1 MSRYET
7 LLLEPVADHVLLLTL
22 NRPQAANALSLQA
35 AEEIGDVFATLRA
48 DAGGHRCV
56 VLTGAGGRVFCAG
69 ADLKEREALSD
80 TAAEAQYRAIA
91 DALRAVLDSP
101 VPVIAAVNG
110 AAYAGG
116 LELVLASDF
125 AYASEQARFALTEV
139 AIGIMPGGGG
149 TQLLPRIVGERR
161 AKEVILAARPF
172 SAAEACAWG
181 IVNRICSGEALVGEA
196 VATARHIAG
205 NAPLS
210 VHQARRAIRFG
221 LQVDLASGMVFERE
235 AYYRLLV
242 SEDRNEGLAAFKE
255 KRPARF
261 SGR

>member
-1 MSRYET
+1 
-7 LLLEPVADHVLLLTL
+7 V
-22 NRPQAANALSLQA
+22 
-35 AEEIGDVFATLRA
+35 
-48 DAGGHRCV
+48 
-56 VLTGAGGRVFCAG
+56 
-69 ADLKEREALSD
+69 
-80 TAAEAQYRAIA
+80 
-91 DALRAVLDSP
+91 
-101 VPVIAAVNG
+101 
-110 AAYAGG
+110 
-116 LELVLASDF
+116 
-125 AYASEQARFALTEV
+125 
-139 AIGIMPGGGG
+139 
-149 TQLLPRIVGERR
+149 LPRIVGERR
-161 AKEVILAARPF
+161 AKEVILAARSF
-172 SAAEACAWG
+172 SMAEACAWV